1 MDSSTLFVICVT
13 CAIAGAII
21 AAAGV
26 AVGYRLGRRATI
38 THDGIRQ
45 AREVRDRIVAGILA
59 DGAVSQTRIADGAV
73 TLNRLADGAVQE
85 PFIFKLGARPIKPS

>member
-1 MDSSTLFVICVT
+1 MDSSLLPVLVSS
-13 CAIAGAII
+13 AIAGAIV

-45 AREVRDRIVAGILA
+45 AREVRDKLVAGILA
-59 DGAVSQTRIADGAV
+59 DGSVIQ
-73 TLNRLADGAVQE
+73 NRLADGAVIQTH
-85 PFIFKLGARPIKPS
+85 